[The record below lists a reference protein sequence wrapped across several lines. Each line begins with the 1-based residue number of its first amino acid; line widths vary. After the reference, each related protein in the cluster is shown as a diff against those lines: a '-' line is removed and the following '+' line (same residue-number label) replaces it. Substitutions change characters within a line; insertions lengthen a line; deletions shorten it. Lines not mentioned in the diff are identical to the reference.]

1 MIDLMVDTCVFF
13 KMIEFNNF
21 VIENGEEKLG
31 EYINHKIQRLNLRET
46 ELTEKFGE
54 EFANLYKD
62 YSFDEKLDLIKDFLN
77 RKESRLLRE
86 IEKNEHLAKGEVFD
100 YKDVNY
106 DADGKK
112 IEINHYK
119 FNPHITEEKK
129 ARAKLIADKNRSEY
143 NSMLKF
149 EDVQKDINSY
159 KLLKDAIN
167 DGIIFKQALEGKFKL
182 HISYMAFKEA
192 MNHTIPKSD
201 DADWCT
207 WPKED
212 MLALTKNCFT
222 LVTIRENDRRMQG
235 IIGTLAKSYREES
248 VGVKEDK
255 NMGEDK
261 NSLGDWGDSKIAA
274 IASLTGMLLV
284 TNNGKDFIFDK
295 SIGKDNT
302 NIRNHINASN
312 NHNRFAT
319 DSTIVT
325 AEQLIADIFTLA
337 TRSSGLNLVE
347 QESEQNGFDNE
358 IIIG

>member
-31 EYINHKIQRLNLRET
+31 EYINHKIQRLKLRET

-129 ARAKLIADKNRSEY
+129 AR
-143 NSMLKF
+143 
-149 EDVQKDINSY
+149 Q
-159 KLLKDAIN
+159 
-167 DGIIFKQALEGKFKL
+167 
-182 HISYMAFKEA
+182 EA
-192 MNHTIPKSD
+192 EKASGEP
-201 DADWCT
+201 
-207 WPKED
+207 PKE
-212 MLALTKNCFT
+212 TEGQ
-222 LVTIRENDRRMQG
+222 ENSTD
-235 IIGTLAKSYREES
+235 EE
-248 VGVKEDK
+248 
-255 NMGEDK
+255 
-261 NSLGDWGDSKIAA
+261 NSSQEVENQEK
-274 IASLTGMLLV
+274 T
-284 TNNGKDFIFDK
+284 
-295 SIGKDNT
+295 
-302 NIRNHINASN
+302 
-312 NHNRFAT
+312 T
-319 DSTIVT
+319 DEEET
-325 AEQLIADIFTLA
+325 EM
-337 TRSSGLNLVE
+337 
-347 QESEQNGFDNE
+347 
-358 IIIG
+358 

>member
-31 EYINHKIQRLNLRET
+31 EYINHKIQRLKLRET

-129 ARAKLIADKNRSEY
+129 ARAKLIASLRSLYE
-143 NSMLKF
+143 L
-149 EDVQKDINSY
+149 
-159 KLLKDAIN
+159 
-167 DGIIFKQALEGKFKL
+167 
-182 HISYMAFKEA
+182 ISF
-192 MNHTIPKSD
+192 
-201 DADWCT
+201 
-207 WPKED
+207 
-212 MLALTKNCFT
+212 
-222 LVTIRENDRRMQG
+222 
-235 IIGTLAKSYREES
+235 
-248 VGVKEDK
+248 
-255 NMGEDK
+255 
-261 NSLGDWGDSKIAA
+261 
-274 IASLTGMLLV
+274 
-284 TNNGKDFIFDK
+284 
-295 SIGKDNT
+295 
-302 NIRNHINASN
+302 
-312 NHNRFAT
+312 
-319 DSTIVT
+319 
-325 AEQLIADIFTLA
+325 
-337 TRSSGLNLVE
+337 
-347 QESEQNGFDNE
+347 
-358 IIIG
+358 